1 MPRDYALIHSFI
13 SLEPSKM
20 DISWL
25 NSKSDSEL
33 SPLDCKFVETR
44 QAAIRLEL
52 LRVIAAA
59 REARL
64 VRLVENLRNST
75 EFSTNEIRAM
85 VDDPATKASKAQME
99 ERKAKE
105 EMTQN
110 STQIQVGNASKAR
123 KSEEQA

>member
-1 MPRDYALIHSFI
+1 M
-13 SLEPSKM
+13 
-20 DISWL
+20 
-25 NSKSDSEL
+25 
-33 SPLDCKFVETR
+33 
-44 QAAIRLEL
+44 
-52 LRVIAAA
+52 
-59 REARL
+59 
-64 VRLVENLRNST
+64 ENLRNST

-110 STQIQVGNASKAR
+110 SSQIQVGNASKAR